1 MLSMIL
7 ASDGRAVSSDKNDDH
22 EVLACVTRLRAI
34 NEGLDICWFVV
45 KNGSVILASWSID
58 SRCTEDDVDH

>member
-1 MLSMIL
+1 MSE
-7 ASDGRAVSSDKNDDH
+7 DVRAVSSDKNDDH

-45 KNGSVILASWSID
+45 KNGSVSLAD
-58 SRCTEDDVDH
+58 SFRFLRIVAVVDRRIS